1 MASKIIHT
9 PRPTERD
16 YKAAPRVQPR
26 CATALPSILA
36 GSGEASRPV
45 PGFADIRPGCAGEAG
60 YPRRSVR

>member
-1 MASKIIHT
+1 
-9 PRPTERD
+9 
-16 YKAAPRVQPR
+16 VQPR